1 MLHNWLLPEEEEL
14 LNELSELKLKYN
26 TAAETSRQHFL
37 EFQLQSTEKAS
48 LENAAAQAKAR
59 LQESH
64 IECEG
69 SAALCKAETRLQYYV
84 KQGVKKKLKCR
95 EEKLAEKV
103 AELRL
108 AEQKKLSRKRHVL
121 QICLNDVKCRLKLAL
136 GRCQQLKQQHPDPQ
150 PEVPNPSCP
159 RWIPWDWK
167 MTKVTSSLKQSPV
180 SCCLLGNVKL
190 LLVDVGQW
198 YKL

>member
-26 TAAETSRQHFL
+26 TAVETSRQHFL

-59 LQESH
+59 LQESQ
-64 IECEG
+64 IECAKG

-84 KQGVKKKLKCR
+84 KQGVKKKLKCW

-108 AEQKKLSRKRHVL
+108 AEQKRKKNSVE
-121 QICLNDVKCRLKLAL
+121 NGMSCRSAL
-136 GRCQQLKQQHPDPQ
+136 
-150 PEVPNPSCP
+150 
-159 RWIPWDWK
+159 
-167 MTKVTSSLKQSPV
+167 MM
-180 SCCLLGNVKL
+180 
-190 LLVDVGQW
+190 
-198 YKL
+198 